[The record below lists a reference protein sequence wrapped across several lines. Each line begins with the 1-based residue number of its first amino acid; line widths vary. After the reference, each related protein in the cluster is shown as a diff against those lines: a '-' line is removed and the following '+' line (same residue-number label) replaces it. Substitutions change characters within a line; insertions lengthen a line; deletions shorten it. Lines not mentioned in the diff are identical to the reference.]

1 MFDEAAVKAAYD
13 RARKNVEA
21 MGAKR
26 PGDVQIVHD
35 LALLVVQ
42 AMPTL
47 CEHAIQQAA
56 MREVVAGLLTGKAM
70 NTDDLY
76 SADLSKIWVMKQ
88 ALYMALE
95 IVQNVQ
101 D

>member
-1 MFDEAAVKAAYD
+1 MIDEAAIKAAYE
-13 RARKNVEA
+13 RARKNIEA
-21 MGAKR
+21 MGAKK
-26 PGDVQIVHD
+26 PGDVRIVHD

-47 CEHAIQQAA
+47 CEHAIQQSA
-56 MREVVAGLLTGKAM
+56 MRVIAEAILTGKNPDRECM
-70 NTDDLY
+70 

-95 IVQNVQ
+95 IVQNVK